1 MADEQSIGRSQV
13 QGWLEQ
19 YVAAWK
25 TYDRD
30 AIGALFAEDAR
41 YRYHPFDEWIR
52 GREEIVESWFDE
64 PDEPGGYDADYEP
77 VAIDG
82 EVAVATGTSTYSEKD
97 GSVRA
102 VYDNCFVMRFNPD
115 GLCAEFTEFFIERPE
130 GAGG

>member
-1 MADEQSIGRSQV
+1 MDREALQA
-13 QGWLEQ
+13 WLEA
-19 YVAAWK
+19 YVEAWR

-52 GREEIVESWFDE
+52 GREEIVESWLDE
-64 PDEPGGYDADYEP
+64 PDEAGGYDADYQP

-97 GSVRA
+97 GSARA
-102 VYDNCFVMRFNPD
+102 VYDNCFVMRFNSD

>member
-1 MADEQSIGRSQV
+1 MDREALQA
-13 QGWLEQ
+13 WLEA
-19 YVAAWK
+19 YVEAWR

-64 PDEPGGYDADYEP
+64 PDEAGGYDADYQP

-97 GSVRA
+97 GSARA
-102 VYDNCFVMRFNPD
+102 VYDNCFVMRFNSD